1 LRAIFRT
8 NLFPRKRLE
17 FCTLALLD
25 VPGNV
30 LTNRPT
36 FLLRMTTFPGL
47 GKSIGRLSV
56 PKNARTGWG
65 PAVVSLT
72 QGQSYPTQYQNLAVF
87 ALLAMALGVSLN
99 WRNDKA
105 GYCINLVV
113 VAVVDLGF
121 VLLIVIPGYL
131 QVSVG
136 ALAGP
141 IVYIVAA
148 IFSTIGRLS
157 PGAARF
163 RR

>member
-1 LRAIFRT
+1 MEQA
-8 NLFPRKRLE
+8 
-17 FCTLALLD
+17 
-25 VPGNV
+25 
-30 LTNRPT
+30 
-36 FLLRMTTFPGL
+36 
-47 GKSIGRLSV
+47 S
-56 PKNARTGWG
+56 W
-65 PAVVSLT
+65 
-72 QGQSYPTQYQNLAVF
+72 NLAVF

-105 GYCINLVV
+105 GYWINLVV

-121 VLLIVIPGYL
+121 VLLIVIPGYV

>member
-1 LRAIFRT
+1 MS
-8 NLFPRKRLE
+8 
-17 FCTLALLD
+17 TLAESHSE
-25 VPGNV
+25 GNIAAKIGGALYVAWGALHLVAAWGIRV
-30 LTNRPT
+30 L
-36 FLLRMTTFPGL
+36 
-47 GKSIGRLSV
+47 
-56 PKNARTGWG
+56 A
-65 PAVVSLT
+65 VSLPP
-72 QGQSYPTQYQNLAVF
+72 GISYGRMEQASWNLAVF

-105 GYCINLVV
+105 GYWINLVV

-121 VLLIVIPGYL
+121 VLLIVIPGYV